1 MKEVFCRR
9 ARGRRLMGEIT
20 VTTFDIM
27 EKLDEAASG
36 PRFLSSSHNSKESTP
51 CGDNLAGEVLLIAL
65 NEIGQ

>member
-1 MKEVFCRR
+1 
-9 ARGRRLMGEIT
+9 MGEIT